1 MNFLNSAALFGLF
14 AIAIPLALH
23 FLNLKKLKRVE
34 FSSLAFLTE
43 LKKSK
48 IRQIKLK
55 QLILLALRILIIVFL
70 VLAFAKPI
78 VQNENFVVVGENSP
92 KSIYFLFDNSTS
104 MMWEN
109 GGNSKLLLAKQK
121 FSRIVKS
128 DIREIDEIYFFNST
142 ENVADFSQNRI
153 FHSELIGKIS
163 NLNGNGMSGKIE
175 RQFQNIVKCINKS
188 QNYLNE
194 VYIISDFQRTNFE
207 KEKIENLLG
216 NIKKPTNIFVFYD
229 NRILGQNAAITEF
242 ECKSQIF
249 SVGKKVEFLAKIHKN
264 TDKNSQIFATIY
276 SNEERIRQMQID
288 FNKSQSAEA
297 NAIIELKNVGFSTSE
312 FAIEDDNLNYDNHQ
326 YSVLNVNNSS
336 KILVLS
342 DDYQAAN
349 FVKLALENASNTIE
363 IANSRQISVSE
374 VAKFNLIF
382 LLSDFPENSQFL
394 TELTKLKK
402 KIVIFPSSNSD
413 GKSFENTLQNFGFAK
428 NIKLQEAKNPIFW
441 KKSAEKSEILN
452 SIFEKEI
459 DFSNSPEIY
468 KFYKI
473 GKNPLVATL
482 HLENDSP
489 FLLSG
494 KFGESEIFVFLSALN
509 LNWNDFVY
517 KPTFPPILHNIL
529 QSNKNAENKITCG
542 EQFVID
548 LSNLNV
554 ERVKVVYPNQSEEI
568 IPTNNQKK
576 MIFTK
581 TEQAGIYSI
590 FTNDK
595 VVTKFAANFDELESK
610 MEFFSEKEIKEMLKT
625 SNEKTEIRLFNLFD
639 SQKLVLNSDSKATE
653 FWKIFLLLALIFAI
667 FEMFMARN
675 TKRDYLEFKG
685 N

>member
-1 MNFLNSAALFGLF
+1 LNFLNSAALFGLF

-34 FSSLAFLTE
+34 YSSLVFLTE

-55 QLILLALRILIIVFL
+55 QLILLALRILTIVFL

-78 VQNENFVVVGENSP
+78 VENENFVVVGEDSP
-92 KSIYFLFDNSTS
+92 KSVYFLFDNSTS

-121 FSRIVKS
+121 IAGIVKS
-128 DIREIDEIYFFNST
+128 NISKIDEIYFVSST
-142 ENVADFSQNRI
+142 ENVADISQNRI
-153 FHSELIGKIS
+153 FYSELIEKIS
-163 NLNGNGMSGKIE
+163 NLNGNGISGKIE
-175 RQFQNIVKCINKS
+175 KQFKNIVESINKS

-194 VYIISDFQRTNFE
+194 VYIISDFQRSNFE
-207 KEKIENLLG
+207 KSGIENLLG
-216 NIKKPTNIFVFYD
+216 NIKNPTNIFVFYD

-249 SVGKKVEFLAKIHKN
+249 SVGKKIEFLAKIYKN
-264 TDKNSQIFATIY
+264 TDENSQIFATIY
-276 SNEERIRQMQID
+276 SNDEKIRQMQID
-288 FNKSQSAEA
+288 FNKSQTTEA
-297 NAIIELKNVGFSTSE
+297 NANIELKNVGFSTAE
-312 FAIEDDNLNYDNHQ
+312 FEIEDDNLNYDNHQ
-326 YSVLNVNNSS
+326 YSILKVNQSS

-363 IANSRQISVSE
+363 IANSHQISISE
-374 VAKFNLIF
+374 VAKFNSIF

-394 TELTKLKK
+394 KELTKLKK

-413 GKSFENTLQNFGFAK
+413 VKSFENTLQNFGFAK

-441 KKSAEKSEILN
+441 KKSSEKSEILN

-459 DFSNSPEIY
+459 DLSNSPAIY
-468 KFYKI
+468 KFYEI

-482 HLENDSP
+482 LLENDSP

-509 LNWNDFVY
+509 LAWNDFVY
-517 KPTFPPILHNIL
+517 KPTFPSILHNIL

-548 LSNLNV
+548 LSNSNV
-554 ERVKVVYPNQSEEI
+554 ERIKVIYPNQSEEI
-568 IPTNNQKK
+568 LPTNNQKK
-576 MIFTK
+576 IIFEK
-581 TEQAGIYSI
+581 TEQAGIYSV

-595 VVTKFAANFDELESK
+595 LITKFAANFDESESK
-610 MEFFSEKEIKEMLKT
+610 MEFFSEKEIKEMFTT
-625 SNEKTEIRLFNLFD
+625 SNEKTKTRFFNLFD
-639 SQKLVLNSDSKATE
+639 SQKIVLNSDSKATE
-653 FWKIFLLLALIFAI
+653 FWKLFLLFALIFAI
-667 FEMFMARN
+667 FEMFLARN